1 MNGIGKTFAK
11 LRLFILACAI
21 TSAFTFCSKP
31 FPEGESYLLLSLL
44 QSGSSNPQLSYKYV
58 FVTSS
63 TSLGSL
69 GGVAGADS
77 ICSTAKSASAASL
90 PGLGSEY
97 NALLVG
103 TGRVAG
109 GAGWPLKSSTTYYL
123 NYPNPSPVF
132 TTTAGALPGIP
143 LAQALPGST
152 AYWTGLSA
160 TWTTGSTC
168 LNWTDGTFANTGDY
182 GSPGVTSMNAF
193 NNTFANNCNTAQA
206 LLCVRL

>member
-11 LRLFILACAI
+11 LRLFILAYAI

-77 ICSTAKSASAASL
+77 IC
-90 PGLGSEY
+90 
-97 NALLVG
+97 
-103 TGRVAG
+103 
-109 GAGWPLKSSTTYYL
+109 
-123 NYPNPSPVF
+123 
-132 TTTAGALPGIP
+132 
-143 LAQALPGST
+143 
-152 AYWTGLSA
+152 
-160 TWTTGSTC
+160 
-168 LNWTDGTFANTGDY
+168 
-182 GSPGVTSMNAF
+182 
-193 NNTFANNCNTAQA
+193 
-206 LLCVRL
+206 